1 MAIIRSG
8 PGQNANYSGGI
19 IRVRPTGPTGRTT
32 MGATGRPLNMGS
44 GSDVNAYNRAITDIQ
59 GNQRVA
65 AQDQYNREMALAEAE
80 VNADAAEYEAQQ
92 NRAAGQQA
100 FQFALSQAGS
110 RRTPGGG
117 IARGGYGR
125 RGATLGQATGGLAAA
140 NAAARRR
147 AMGDLARA
155 RVDASPSGQSLRNI
169 NRATGGGMPTRTG
182 GVMPRSGAS

>member
-1 MAIIRSG
+1 MAFFTQNGNKGKRYGIRG
-8 PGQNANYSGGI
+8 TGRQTSGG
-19 IRVRPTGPTGRTT
+19 TT
-32 MGATGRPLNMGS
+32 RPLDLNNPN
-44 GSDVNAYNRAITDIQ
+44 DLNAYNRSITSIQ
-59 GNQRVA
+59 ANQRTAV
-65 AQDQYNREMALAEAE
+65 QDQYNRELALAEAE

-100 FQFALSQAGS
+100 FQFALSQAAS

-155 RVDASPSGQSLRNI
+155 RVDASPTGQSLRNI
-169 NRATGGGMPTRTG
+169 TRATGGGMPRL
-182 GVMPRSGAS
+182 GAA